1 MSEYVKT
8 QIGKFLQLLGSFIGG
23 FVIAFIRG
31 WLLTVVLLSAIPIL
45 VVAAAFMTVVLAKL
59 TSRGQIAY
67 SEAALVVEQT
77 ISSIRT
83 VRRFTT

>member
-1 MSEYVKT
+1 M
-8 QIGKFLQLLGSFIGG
+8 
-23 FVIAFIRG
+23 IAVIRG

-59 TSRGQIAY
+59 TSRGQTAY

-83 VRRFTT
+83 VRRFTRQKNMYISSRGSN